1 MRWIMSKTKLNM
13 FLSLSKKSLSNF
25 QTFCSI
31 KIALRDL
38 VCLITL
44 YIPTINVHFQMLKD
58 KKRQDRLCKMGI
70 SKIKE
75 QGQVTYIFLILWLK
89 MIYQTHKIIFLMVIS
104 VIATNAKHD
113 SIQTANGKYSKK
125 REVHVNIST

>member
-1 MRWIMSKTKLNM
+1 MSKIQLNM
-13 FLSLSKKSLSNF
+13 ILSLSKKSLSNF

-38 VCLITL
+38 CLMTL

-75 QGQVTYIFLILWLK
+75 QGQVTYIFL
-89 MIYQTHKIIFLMVIS
+89 FF
-104 VIATNAKHD
+104 D
-113 SIQTANGKYSKK
+113 
-125 REVHVNIST
+125 